1 MKAGSPMHQR
11 VMYYARAEK
20 EKLYSDFQITDDGY
34 NAAQVEENR
43 RKYGSGLWSGYKGD
57 TVLHRLRRAFINPFT
72 VILFVLA
79 LISFVTDVI
88 LASNF
93 SRDMTTV
100 VIIVCMLLMSGIVR
114 FIQEMRAG
122 RVAEQLTR
130 AFQSAVTVRRDGRWA
145 ETSSSE
151 LVVGDTVRLCA
162 GERVPAD
169 IRLIKANDVFVSQS
183 VITGE
188 SAVFAK
194 NDGRLTMEK

>member
-145 ETSSSE
+145 EHPRPQSW
-151 LVVGDTVRLCA
+151 LWA
-162 GERVPAD
+162 
-169 IRLIKANDVFVSQS
+169 IRFGFAPESVSPQTFV
-183 VITGE
+183 
-188 SAVFAK
+188 
-194 NDGRLTMEK
+194 